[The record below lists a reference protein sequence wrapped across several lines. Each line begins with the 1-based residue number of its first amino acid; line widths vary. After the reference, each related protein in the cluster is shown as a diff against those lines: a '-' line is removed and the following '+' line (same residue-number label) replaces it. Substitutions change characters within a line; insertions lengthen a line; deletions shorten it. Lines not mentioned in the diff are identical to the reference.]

1 MGELSCYYG
10 KAFFNRS
17 GVAEQLWYLV
27 VLGNRYGLA
36 AKRDAQVFL
45 LHPASRH
52 DIYLEQ
58 VLKRREKGYSDSK
71 VTHASSV
78 SCGSPVV
85 TKAQGPLRRT
95 VDT

>member
-1 MGELSCYYG
+1 M
-10 KAFFNRS
+10 
-17 GVAEQLWYLV
+17 AEQLWYLV
-27 VLGNRYGLA
+27 VPGNRYGLA
-36 AKRDAQVFL
+36 AKKDAQVLLL

-52 DIYLEQ
+52 GIYLEQ

-85 TKAQGPLRRT
+85 TKAQGSLEENRGYVTCNVQPHACS
-95 VDT
+95 

>member
-10 KAFFNRS
+10 RAFLNLS

-27 VLGNRYGLA
+27 VPGNWYGLA

-45 LHPASRH
+45 LLHPASRH
-52 DIYLEQ
+52 GIYLEQ
-58 VLKRREKGYSDSK
+58 VLKRREKGYSNSK

-78 SCGSPVV
+78 SCGNPVV
-85 TKAQGPLRRT
+85 TKAQGEPWIL
-95 VDT
+95 DL